1 MYILF
6 SNSVGKEVLALSEA
20 AISLDPKQ
28 IEELS
33 LVDLAYVI
41 LRQTN
46 KTFHYRDLMMQVAR
60 LKGLT
65 EAQVNEVIARL
76 YTEINIDG
84 RFLCI
89 GSNVWGLK
97 RWYPTDKTAA
107 EKAAGGKKFVRK
119 DIDEDDDEFYDDE
132 DEDVFTDDEETEDEE
147 SFDDYDNAD
156 EEEDEESLDGF
167 TEEPM
172 EDEEMGE
179 VASEEDEEAEAFDE
193 EDEDF

>member
-1 MYILF
+1 
-6 SNSVGKEVLALSEA
+6 VLALSEA
-20 AISLDPKQ
+20 AITLDPKQ
-28 IEELS
+28 KEEMS

-46 KTFHYRDLMMQVAR
+46 KTFQFRDLMMQVAAI
-60 LKGLT
+60 KELT
-65 EAQVNEVIARL
+65 DAQVNEVIARL

-97 RWYPTDKTAA
+97 RWYPTDKTAP

-119 DIDEDDDEFYDDE
+119 DIDEDDDFYDEE
-132 DEDVFTDDEETEDEE
+132 DDDAYTEEETDDEPFADFNTPDEE
-147 SFDDYDNAD
+147 
-156 EEEDEESLDGF
+156 EEEDEETLDGF
-167 TEEPM
+167 TEESV
-172 EDEEMGE
+172 DEEEAAKVVGE
-179 VASEEDEEAEAFDE
+179 EEEEDLDSYEE

>member
-1 MYILF
+1 M
-6 SNSVGKEVLALSEA
+6 
-20 AISLDPKQ
+20 DPKQ
-28 IEELS
+28 IEVMS

-46 KTFHYRDLMMQVAR
+46 KPFHYRDLMMQVAGI
-60 LKGLT
+60 KGLT
-65 EAQVNEVIARL
+65 EEQVNEVIARL

-97 RWYPTDKTAA
+97 RWYPTDKTAP

-119 DIDEDDDEFYDDE
+119 DIDEDDDFYDEEDDDAYEEEEVDDE
-132 DEDVFTDDEETEDEE
+132 PFTD
-147 SFDDYDNAD
+147 YDAT
-156 EEEDEESLDGF
+156 EEDEETLDGF
-167 TEEPM
+167 TEEAID
-172 EDEEMGE
+172 DEEVVE
-179 VASEEDEEAEAFDE
+179 EAAEEEEDLDSYED

>member
-1 MYILF
+1 M
-6 SNSVGKEVLALSEA
+6 SEA

-28 IEELS
+28 KEEMS

-46 KTFHYRDLMMQVAR
+46 KPFHYRDLMMQVATI
-60 LKGLT
+60 KGLT
-65 EAQVNEVIARL
+65 EEQVNEVIARL

-97 RWYPTDKTAA
+97 RWYPTDKTAP

-119 DIDEDDDEFYDDE
+119 DIDEDDDYYDDE
-132 DEDVFTDDEETEDEE
+132 DDDAYVEEETDDEP
-147 SFDDYDNAD
+147 FADYDAVD
-156 EEEDEESLDGF
+156 EEEEDEETLDGF
-167 TEEPM
+167 TEDPVDDEEAAEVAG
-172 EDEEMGE
+172 EDEEDLD
-179 VASEEDEEAEAFDE
+179 SYDE

>member
-1 MYILF
+1 M
-6 SNSVGKEVLALSEA
+6 SEA

-28 IEELS
+28 IEVMS

-46 KTFHYRDLMMQVAR
+46 KPFHYRDLMMQVAGI
-60 LKGLT
+60 KGLT
-65 EAQVNEVIARL
+65 EEQVNEVIARL

-97 RWYPTDKTAA
+97 RWYPTDKTAP

-119 DIDEDDDEFYDDE
+119 DIDEDDDFYDEEDDDAYEEEEVDDE
-132 DEDVFTDDEETEDEE
+132 PFTD
-147 SFDDYDNAD
+147 YDAT
-156 EEEDEESLDGF
+156 EEDEETLDGF
-167 TEEPM
+167 TEEAID
-172 EDEEMGE
+172 DEEVVE
-179 VASEEDEEAEAFDE
+179 EAAEEEEDLDSYED